1 MLIVLISLIVL
12 VLCFYKYEY
21 AFLIFVFLYMTYP
34 KVFAIG
40 IGKEGFAFTCER
52 AIAIILLG
60 FIILMI
66 FMKAKQMNFLY
77 KVASKNK
84 TLVWL
89 IVLLNLWKIGVTLIL
104 KPFDLSSMVGL
115 FDDFL
120 FSFVIFCAAILA
132 LRSEKNIDNVFILIL
147 ASLLLNNLVGVYE
160 IFANRSILSDV
171 QIDYDRVSDKELER
185 FRSGEFRVPGLATNP
200 LHLTFFIC
208 LCIPI
213 LVYYYKRTSVN
224 FYKALLLIFGILS
237 VIILYFTRSR
247 SGLMIFVFAIGISTL
262 LTTIFKVKTRNNARI
277 LLFNGIIVFASIAFL
292 MISSALFEFVSYN
305 LTGEY
310 TSLDDDKSAVA
321 RLAQVDAVSEL
332 LSGSNLMV
340 GYGRSR
346 NLESEFDELEDSN
359 MDNFFLRLSIESGI
373 IGLLIL
379 IFLILFSLQL
389 AQSLFKYYSPSS
401 SINLKIRAIFIVII
415 VFIFIFILSS
425 NPILHMF
432 YYLMLS
438 VLAVLNYNAKSKSLI
453 S

>member
-1 MLIVLISLIVL
+1 MLIVFISLIVL

-21 AFLIFVFLYMTYP
+21 AFLLFVFLYMTYP

-52 AIAIILLG
+52 ANAIIFLG

-77 KVASKNK
+77 KVVSKNK

-89 IVLLNLWKIGVTLIL
+89 IVLLNSWKIGVTLII

-147 ASLLLNNLVGVYE
+147 ASLLLNNLVGIYE

-171 QIDYDRVSDKELER
+171 QIHYERVSDKELER
-185 FRSGEFRVPGLATNP
+185 FRSGEFRVPGLTTNP

-213 LVYYYKRTSVN
+213 LIYYYKKAKVN
-224 FYKALLLIFGILS
+224 FYKVLLLIFGILS

-247 SGLMIFVFAIGISTL
+247 SGLMIFVFAIGLSTL
-262 LTTIFKVKTRNNARI
+262 LTTIFRIKTRNNTRI
-277 LLFNGIIVFASIAFL
+277 LLFNGIIVFASIAFFL
-292 MISSALFEFVSYN
+292 VASALFEFVSFN
-305 LTGEY
+305 LTGEF
-310 TSLDDDKSAVA
+310 TSIDEDKSAVA
-321 RLAQVDAVSEL
+321 RLAQVDAVSDL

-346 NLESEFDELEDSN
+346 NLESDFDELEDSN
-359 MDNFFLRLSIESGI
+359 MDNFLLRLSIESGI
-373 IGLLIL
+373 VGLSIL
-379 IFLILFSLQL
+379 ISLILFSLQL
-389 AQSLFKYYSPSS
+389 AQSLFKFYPPSS
-401 SINLKIRAIFIVII
+401 SINLKIRAIFIINL

-432 YYLMLS
+432 YYLMLAI
-438 VLAVLNYNAKSKSLI
+438 LAVLNYNAKANKLI
-453 S
+453 T

>member
-1 MLIVLISLIVL
+1 
-12 VLCFYKYEY
+12 
-21 AFLIFVFLYMTYP
+21 
-34 KVFAIG
+34 
-40 IGKEGFAFTCER
+40 
-52 AIAIILLG
+52 
-60 FIILMI
+60 
-66 FMKAKQMNFLY
+66 
-77 KVASKNK
+77 
-84 TLVWL
+84 
-89 IVLLNLWKIGVTLIL
+89 
-104 KPFDLSSMVGL
+104 
-115 FDDFL
+115 
-120 FSFVIFCAAILA
+120 
-132 LRSEKNIDNVFILIL
+132 
-147 ASLLLNNLVGVYE
+147 
-160 IFANRSILSDV
+160 
-171 QIDYDRVSDKELER
+171 
-185 FRSGEFRVPGLATNP
+185 
-200 LHLTFFIC
+200 
-208 LCIPI
+208 
-213 LVYYYKRTSVN
+213 
-224 FYKALLLIFGILS
+224 
-237 VIILYFTRSR
+237 
-247 SGLMIFVFAIGISTL
+247 
-262 LTTIFKVKTRNNARI
+262 
-277 LLFNGIIVFASIAFL
+277 

-321 RLAQVDAVSEL
+321 RLAQLDAVSEL